1 MSLNG
6 RNPSAADLRWRR
18 QRKALDDSR
27 ANRAAYRRYVV
38 CKAAEEMEEEL
49 TRLRAHL
56 DSEAAKKRTIV
67 ERQIGKTTFW
77 RLVPSGFRDGLN
89 PAALAEIE
97 RILDEFE
104 DGGA

>member
-18 QRKALDDSR
+18 KRKALDESR
-27 ANRAAYRRYVV
+27 SNRAAYRRYVV
-38 CKAAEEMEEEL
+38 CKAAEEIEEEFV
-49 TRLRAHL
+49 RFRARL
-56 DSEAAKKRTIV
+56 DSEAAEQKLIG
-67 ERQIGKTTFW
+67 RQLGKTAFW
-77 RLVPSGFRDGLN
+77 RVMPLGFRDGLN

-104 DGGA
+104 DGGV